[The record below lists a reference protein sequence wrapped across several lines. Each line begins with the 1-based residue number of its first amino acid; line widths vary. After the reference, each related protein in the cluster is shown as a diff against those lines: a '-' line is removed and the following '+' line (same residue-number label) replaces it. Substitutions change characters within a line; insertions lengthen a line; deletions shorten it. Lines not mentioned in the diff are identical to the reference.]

1 MDKQKRYRVTVR
13 ETGEVKEVTAPFA
26 EEACDK
32 LGLYIGDCYIR
43 ELIATAADQD
53 WQHSNQRVRARV
65 GGRQ

>member
-32 LGLYIGDCYIR
+32 LGLYIGDCNVR
-43 ELIATAADQD
+43 ELIAPPANQD
-53 WQHSNQRVRARV
+53 WQRSNQRIRARV
-65 GGRQ
+65 GGQR